1 MRGAREEGR
10 SEKQGEWVLRGF
22 IVFGVPCL
30 VSHLV
35 CVCRYDEAVREVLCR
50 LAQER
55 AFTMS
60 LRLEPEHRVDAVVAV
75 GVAQEESARDDPVVA
90 RGQDNAATFKRC

>member
-90 RGQDNAATFKRC
+90 RG